1 MRMVMMYV
9 IVISTMNLKSMIL
22 SVEEMKNVFKKVI
35 SQILNLV
42 LNQQ

>member
-1 MRMVMMYV
+1 MYV